1 LKPLKEV
8 NRMRKFTKVGLLASQ
23 LGGLLLVA
31 ATPSLAAVTISQPF
45 TTGDVTIAGVVN
57 SIIQVVFGV
66 GILVCIVFLVLY
78 GIKYITAGDD
88 VKKIEGAR
96 KGITGAIIGLAVI
109 VLTFALIKMV
119 AAILGVS
126 SGNIFNILPSSIKLS
141 Q

>member
-31 ATPSLAAVTISQPF
+31 ATPLAAAVTISQPISG
-45 TTGDVTIAGVVN
+45 GDVTIAGVVN
-57 SIIQVVFGV
+57 TIVQVVFGV

-109 VLTFALIKMV
+109 VLTFTLIKAV
-119 AAILGVS
+119 AAILGITT
-126 SGNIFNILPSSIKLS
+126 GNIFDILPSSLRLS

>member
-1 LKPLKEV
+1 MKPLKEV

-31 ATPSLAAVTISQPF
+31 ATPLAAAVTISQPISG
-45 TTGDVTIAGVVN
+45 GDVTIAGVVN
-57 SIIQVVFGV
+57 TIVQVVFGV

-109 VLTFALIKMV
+109 VLTFTLIKAV
-119 AAILGVS
+119 AAILGITT
-126 SGNIFNILPSSIKLS
+126 GNIFDILPSSLRLS

>member
-1 LKPLKEV
+1 
-8 NRMRKFTKVGLLASQ
+8 MRKFTKVGLLASQ

-31 ATPSLAAVTISQPF
+31 ATPLAAAVTISQPISG
-45 TTGDVTIAGVVN
+45 GDVTIAGVVN
-57 SIIQVVFGV
+57 TIVQVVFGV

>member
-1 LKPLKEV
+1 MKPLKEV

-31 ATPSLAAVTISQPF
+31 ATPLAAAVTISQPISG
-45 TTGDVTIAGVVN
+45 GDVTIAGVVN
-57 SIIQVVFGV
+57 TIVQVVFGV

>member
-1 LKPLKEV
+1 
-8 NRMRKFTKVGLLASQ
+8 MRKFTKVGLLASQ

-31 ATPSLAAVTISQPF
+31 ATPLAAAVTISQPISG
-45 TTGDVTIAGVVN
+45 GDVTIAGVVN
-57 SIIQVVFGV
+57 TIVQVVFGV

-109 VLTFALIKMV
+109 VLTFALIKAV
-119 AAILGVS
+119 AAILGITT
-126 SGNIFNILPSSIKLS
+126 GNIFDILPSSLRLS

>member
-1 LKPLKEV
+1 
-8 NRMRKFTKVGLLASQ
+8 MRKFTKVGLLASQ

-31 ATPSLAAVTISQPF
+31 ATPLAAAVTISQPISG
-45 TTGDVTIAGVVN
+45 GDVTIAGVVN
-57 SIIQVVFGV
+57 TIVQVVFGV

-109 VLTFALIKMV
+109 VLTFTLIKAV
-119 AAILGVS
+119 ATILGITT
-126 SGNIFNILPSSIKLS
+126 GNIFDILPSSLRLS

>member
-1 LKPLKEV
+1 
-8 NRMRKFTKVGLLASQ
+8 MRKFTKVGLLASQ

-31 ATPSLAAVTISQPF
+31 ATPLAAAVTISQPISG
-45 TTGDVTIAGVVN
+45 GDVTIAGVVN
-57 SIIQVVFGV
+57 TIVQVVFGV

-109 VLTFALIKMV
+109 VLTFTLIKAV
-119 AAILGVS
+119 AAILGITT
-126 SGNIFNILPSSIKLS
+126 GNIFDILPSSLRLS